1 MTERE
6 IKVRG
11 ISYSSI
17 SGAVL
22 VAFFM
27 FWSQSGWYRVDCA
40 LGVVKACE
48 LIASEKEY
56 NK

>member
-17 SGAVL
+17 SGAVIVL
-22 VAFFM
+22 FFM
-27 FWSQSGWYRVDCA
+27 FWAQSGWYRVDCA
-40 LGVVKACE
+40 LGIAKACE
-48 LIASEKEY
+48 LIASEKGVQ
-56 NK
+56 